1 MSSPIGSVWILWSK
15 LLTHVSLHCLW
26 CIGRSNTSHCR
37 TFVWCVHHTE
47 MTIINEFIEKLLFE
61 MWIVAHAWHDHI
73 QIHFPRA
80 SIDQFFTVTV
90 VEYFFFLFD
99 LSHTLIVIATRF
111 YISNPVGFIC
121 LDCGLDVS
129 VVTIVPNILMSF
141 HLMHIHTN

>member
-1 MSSPIGSVWILWSK
+1 MYRFIAFGALVVQTRAIVEHLFDVFTTPRWRSSTNLLRNYYLKCESLLMLDTITSKYIFPVSFSV
-15 LLTHVSLHCLW
+15 
-26 CIGRSNTSHCR
+26 
-37 TFVWCVHHTE
+37 
-47 MTIINEFIEKLLFE
+47 
-61 MWIVAHAWHDHI
+61 
-73 QIHFPRA
+73 